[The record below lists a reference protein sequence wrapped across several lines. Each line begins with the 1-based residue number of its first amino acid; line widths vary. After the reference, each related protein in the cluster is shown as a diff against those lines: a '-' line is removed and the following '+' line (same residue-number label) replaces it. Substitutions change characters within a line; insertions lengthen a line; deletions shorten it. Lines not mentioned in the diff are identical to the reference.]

1 MKHLNLRK
9 EIISRGPVQTSGND
23 LLLRKIQKRR
33 RGVKSPRVVA
43 RKYRTP
49 LRMLIAAVAL
59 SLAVYFSYKYIYMNP
74 KFSVK
79 NVLVIGGGKFV
90 NEEDFTNI
98 SRQKFV
104 GRSIFSINIQESA
117 ANLKNNF
124 LGARNVEISK
134 DYPDSI
140 VVKIEERIPVALIRS
155 SEGKFYYLIDKEG
168 YVLGEVSDEFM
179 DLPKI
184 IYDGDIRVGSFI
196 NDKIVPV
203 SIEILS
209 EAGKAGLDVSS
220 VSFKERYSK
229 LYLGPT
235 EVYIS
240 NMKDIKQS
248 VSALGKLYKNLL
260 LQGKLVTKID
270 LRYDK
275 VIVSY
280 E

>member
-1 MKHLNLRK
+1 M
-9 EIISRGPVQTSGND
+9 QTSGND